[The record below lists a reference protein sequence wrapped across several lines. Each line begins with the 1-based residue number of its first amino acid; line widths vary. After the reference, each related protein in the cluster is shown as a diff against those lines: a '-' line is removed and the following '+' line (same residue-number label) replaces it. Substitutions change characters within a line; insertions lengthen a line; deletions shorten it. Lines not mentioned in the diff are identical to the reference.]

1 MRRIVLCISFPALL
15 AACGVDGPPSP
26 PPPRE
31 EPPERRNAVTI
42 TGTASVGV
50 TGGRATMSR
59 R

>member
-1 MRRIVLCISFPALL
+1 MVLCISFPALL

-31 EPPERRNAVTI
+31 EPPERRNAVTMTI

-50 TGGRATMSR
+50 TGGRAAMSR

>member
-1 MRRIVLCISFPALL
+1 MRRSLLCISLLALL
-15 AACGVDGPPSP
+15 SACGVDGPPSP
-26 PPPRE
+26 PPPRD

-50 TGGRATMSR
+50 TGGRAAMSR